1 MFIWFTLQ
9 KSRIMQDLGAI
20 KHVVYGVDV
29 LVFPLNLKTWLTG
42 HGKNVIEHATAD
54 TRWMHLSKVNFDSP
68 EDAKCNGFM
77 YLDT

>member
-1 MFIWFTLQ
+1 M
-9 KSRIMQDLGAI
+9 
-20 KHVVYGVDV
+20 

-54 TRWMHLSKVNFDSP
+54 TRWMHLSKANFDSP